1 MEYHWIILL
10 LPAFF
15 ARSHGSC
22 GAPPR
27 LDFAGLDPEFIDKD
41 NFPLDARVNYT
52 CRPGFIKIP
61 GTQNFITCLS
71 GSTWSTPQTFCQ
83 RRQCPSPTDIPNGK
97 MEITDTLFGS
107 RVNYT
112 CDLGYRMLTKRN
124 YIECQADGTWSTPV
138 PVCEVQVCPPP
149 DAIPDGRYDPDEE
162 EYNYQAAIKYSCL
175 NNKATLIGESTLSC
189 TAYGN
194 WSSDPPRCKVVEC
207 LNPDVKN
214 ARKISGF
221 IGPYILN
228 SAVRFECLPGF
239 IMDGEP
245 FVRCNV
251 SDQWE
256 PPLPTCRS
264 SATTRSPTT
273 TTKVKETEKEGI
285 VTQSPATTKTTNT
298 VSNNSSPATT
308 KKKETETG
316 DGSNVG
322 AIVGGVIGGIFGILL
337 AAFICVWW
345 FKRKGKH
352 INYCHYVS
360 YGIVDK

>member
-264 SATTRSPTT
+264 
-273 TTKVKETEKEGI
+273 
-285 VTQSPATTKTTNT
+285 N
-298 VSNNSSPATT
+298 
-308 KKKETETG
+308 
-316 DGSNVG
+316 GSNVG
-322 AIVGGVIGGIFGILL
+322 AIVAGTFPECIQQDGAPPHYGCQVRAFLDEQFPGKWIGHRGPVEWPPRSPDLTTLDFHLWGHLK
-337 AAFICVWW
+337 A
-345 FKRKGKH
+345 
-352 INYCHYVS
+352 
-360 YGIVDK
+360 IVYAVKI